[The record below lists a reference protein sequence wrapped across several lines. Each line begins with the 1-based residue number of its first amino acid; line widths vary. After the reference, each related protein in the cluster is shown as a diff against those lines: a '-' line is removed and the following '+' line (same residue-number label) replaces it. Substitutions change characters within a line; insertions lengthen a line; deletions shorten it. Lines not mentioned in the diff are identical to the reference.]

1 MILVTNK
8 ITMKVTDINMKN
20 KYLNKMINADSISF
34 LDNLDENS
42 IDLIVSDIP
51 YGISLDDWDV
61 LHDNKNSA
69 FGGASKAQSG
79 STLYKRR
86 GKPLNGW
93 SEADKNIPKE
103 YQNWCDSWSHKWY
116 KVLKPGSS
124 CFIFAGRRFAHR
136 AIVSLEDA
144 GFTFKD
150 MISWNKSSAAYRGQR
165 ISKVFERREDFN
177 NALDWTGWRT
187 GNLRPLFEPI
197 LWFQK
202 PYKQGDTLTDNVLNY
217 GVGAWNDAAMEKYIS
232 FNRKIENNSNIFQLK
247 NLEKGE
253 RYHEAQKPI
262 SLMKLLID
270 LTTKHD
276 SAIILDPFAGSGST
290 CVAAKELGKQYIGIE
305 LNSEYCQIA
314 EKRLDSIS
322 YVQSDLFN

>member
-1 MILVTNK
+1 MN
-8 ITMKVTDINMKN
+8 N
-20 KYLNKMINADSISF
+20 KYLNQIINSDSISF
-34 LDNLDENS
+34 LDNLESNS
-42 IDLIVSDIP
+42 IDLIISDIP

-69 FGGASKAQSG
+69 YGGASIAQST

-103 YQNWCDSWSHKWY
+103 YQNWCDSWASKWF
-116 KVLKPGSS
+116 KVLKPGAS

-136 AIVSLEDA
+136 CIVSLEDA

-165 ISKVFERREDFN
+165 ISKVFERRSDFE
-177 NALDWTGWRT
+177 NAIKWTGWRT

-202 PYKQGDTLTDNVLNY
+202 PYKQGETLTDNVLKH
-217 GVGAWNDAAMEKYIS
+217 GVGAWNDNVMDKYIK
-232 FNRKIENNSNIFQLK
+232 FNQKAENNSNIFRVK

-253 RYHEAQKPI
+253 RFHEAQKPI
-262 SLMKLLID
+262 ALMKLLIE
-270 LTTKHD
+270 LTINNND
-276 SAIILDPFAGSGST
+276 AVILDPFAGSGST
-290 CVAAKELGKQYIGIE
+290 CVAAKELEKQYIGIE
-305 LNSEYCQIA
+305 LNKDYCEIA
-314 EKRLDSIS
+314 EQRLNEINFI
-322 YVQSDLFN
+322 QKGLF